1 VLLSVHVSCYVGFV
15 RWLGGSF
22 SKLGFSVGLCGF
34 ANVPPNAL
42 VIFGL

>member
-1 VLLSVHVSCYVGFV
+1 MSIDISVLV

-22 SKLGFSVGLCGF
+22 EKLDLSRALCGF

-42 VIFGL
+42 TKNYWNIV